1 MKNNKKIKAIIQAR
15 VNSTRLPNKVLL
27 KLNKVPTIIRMIDRL
42 KISNLIDEIW
52 VATGTSKINDK
63 LVRILDSSKNIN
75 VFRGDDLDVLSR
87 YSEVAKKTK
96 ANIIIRLTGDCPLID
111 SEIVDNT
118 VKLLIDKKA
127 DSKNKKNQQS
137 ITPPVIDSERED

>member
-1 MKNNKKIKAIIQAR
+1 MIGLKGSGEKINETLDEVKIMTKSVNEIIGENQY
-15 VNSTRLPNKVLL
+15 
-27 KLNKVPTIIRMIDRL
+27 KLAQIM
-42 KISNLIDEIW
+42 SN
-52 VATGTSKINDK
+52 TSSVIAKINDK

-118 VKLLIDKKA
+118 VKLLIAKKA
-127 DSKNKKNQQS
+127 DYASNIIKRTSQ
-137 ITPPVIDSERED
+137 